1 MRASSIKST
10 QSTLKVSALLP
21 LSLALAIA
29 APTLAHADPLPYGPD
44 TCIQGLVW
52 REARSGD
59 TVCVTPDVRSRTA
72 TENAHP
78 GSNKDPL
85 AGSGP
90 DSCSQGYVWREAFDG
105 DTICVTPG
113 ERSETLAANAAA
125 ASNRQAN
132 QPDQQSQTGTQ
143 GQSTVVLTAT
153 GSGRAIT
160 VDTDPAGPR
169 AQDVPLPFS
178 RTMKIGPDVQLLQV
192 VVVGGDNAGCQITL
206 DGKVVVDQSS
216 GGNGHCVFSRF

>member
-1 MRASSIKST
+1 MRASSLTSIR
-10 QSTLKVSALLP
+10 STLKVAALLP
-21 LSLALAIA
+21 LSLALAVA
-29 APTLAHADPLPYGPD
+29 APMPAQADPLPYGPD

-132 QPDQQSQTGTQ
+132 QPGQQSQTGTQ
-143 GQSTVVLTAT
+143 GQSTVVFSVT
-153 GSGRAIT
+153 GSGQAIT

-169 AQDVPLPFS
+169 AEHVPLPFS

-192 VVVGGDNAGCQITL
+192 VVVGGNDVGCQITL
-206 DGKVVVDQSS
+206 DGKVVDDQPA
-216 GGNGHCVFSRF
+216 GGSGHCIFSRF